1 MAIKVFIRRSYPKE
15 QQKELNKH
23 IREIRSLVP
32 MQPGYISSEY
42 LKTIDDSNEIMT
54 ISSWFSLE
62 DWQAWLDSDKR
73 KEIQDKIDT
82 IEGVT
87 SEYRIYRYIK
97 TR

>member
-42 LKTIDDSNEIMT
+42 LKTIDDANEIMT
-54 ISSWFSLE
+54 ISS
-62 DWQAWLDSDKR
+62 
-73 KEIQDKIDT
+73 
-82 IEGVT
+82 
-87 SEYRIYRYIK
+87 
-97 TR
+97 